1 VVQTGFRWERPPE
14 QALSELT
21 EAYLAAIERG
31 LMKIANSYAPDIEDW
46 MKLQE
51 NAKWQDRS
59 GNARQ
64 TLYTEVHHVV
74 QSMVELVLSHGMD
87 YGVYLELNNAGKYAV
102 IDPAIDHWA
111 PILWSE
117 VVRMLS

>member
-21 EAYLAAIERG
+21 EAYVAAIERG
-31 LMKIANSYAPDIEDW
+31 VFKIAQGYAPEIENW
-46 MKLQE
+46 MKE
-51 NAKWQDRS
+51 NAPWQDRTT
-59 GNARQ
+59 NARQ
-64 TLYTEVHHVV
+64 SLYTEVHQVV
-74 QSMVELVLSHGMD
+74 ESMVELILSHGMD
-87 YGVYLELNNAGKYAV
+87 YGVYLELNNAGRYAI
-102 IDPAIDHWA
+102 IDPAIDHFA

>member
-1 VVQTGFRWERPPE
+1 MVQTGFRWERPPE

-21 EAYLAAIERG
+21 EAYVSAIHRG
-31 LMKIANSYAPDIEDW
+31 VHRIAQAYAPDIEDW
-46 MKLQE
+46 MKDP
-51 NAKWQDRS
+51 AHAIWKDRS

-64 TLYTEVHHVV
+64 TLYTEVRQVV
-74 QSMVELVLSHGMD
+74 ESMVELILSHGVE

-117 VVRMLS
+117 IVRMLS

>member
-1 VVQTGFRWERPPE
+1 MTQTGFRWIRPPE

-21 EAYLAAIERG
+21 EAYVSAIERG
-31 LMKIANSYAPDIEDW
+31 ILKIAQAYAPQIADW
-46 MKLQE
+46 MKA
-51 NAKWQDRS
+51 NAPWTDRT

-64 TLYTEVHHVV
+64 TLYTEVNHVV
-74 QSMVELVLSHGMD
+74 KSMVEIILSHGMS
-87 YGVYLELNNAGKYAV
+87 YGVYLELNNAGRYAI

-117 VVRMLS
+117 VVRMLSP